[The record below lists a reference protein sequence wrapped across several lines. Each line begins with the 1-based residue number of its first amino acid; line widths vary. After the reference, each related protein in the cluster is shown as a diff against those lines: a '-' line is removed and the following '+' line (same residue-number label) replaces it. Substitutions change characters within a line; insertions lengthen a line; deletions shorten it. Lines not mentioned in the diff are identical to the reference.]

1 MPEHSSPSE
10 PPLSPPWSPRRV
22 RGAAMPRRA
31 AHTWSTR
38 RTTSSG
44 NVNRGPATESDLTRA
59 AEELLAES
67 GASAPRSPTDAAV
80 PPSGAGVFVPV
91 TAGPAPVIGAPP
103 QADSGAGTGAEIES
117 ATGGAAAPDRGI
129 ETDSGDSAG
138 QQAAESGGLS
148 GLSDFD
154 RAIAAL
160 TGDDIARLNSL
171 GDPDDDDLESLLL
184 EDDDDL
190 DALLREEGEDPDVDF
205 DPFAGFEDESLSGRN
220 ARSRP
225 SVRRLG
231 AGLVALPR
239 VDPVDPA
246 TAVLADPVVPESKRF
261 CWKCQAPNGRSGPD
275 GPAPV
280 AGECSKCGSDYNF
293 LPALSAG
300 EVVAEQYVVKGCL
313 AHGGLGWIYLAV
325 DTNVSDRWVV
335 LKGLQNPQD
344 FEAHVV
350 ALAERQF
357 LSEITHPGVV
367 KIYNFV
373 KHRSHREQADGYIV
387 MEYVGGRSLKK
398 MLDLAGPDRIPV
410 AETLAYTMEVL
421 PALDYLHSFGL
432 AYNDLKPDNI
442 MVTDDEVKLID
453 LGAVAAMESYGSIYG
468 TPGYQ
473 APEIIET
480 GPTVASDIYAAG
492 RTLAA
497 LILDLR
503 KDAQGNYCA
512 DIPTPEGYPLLRKY
526 PCLHRLLV
534 RATHSDPSR
543 RFPSTYAMYCQLA
556 GVLRMVLA
564 ADTGREHPQAS
575 AEFGS
580 LRGDFGIDT
589 LIGQTDGMVDGAYR
603 SSVLDTASVVAALPI
618 PLIDADDPSVELLA
632 PLLHGDARR
641 TLDSL
646 RQTAERI
653 AAGTIDAPETFEVEG
668 ALTAIRAH
676 IDLGDLTSAMAL
688 LDVLR
693 PRAVTDWR
701 VEWFSGVAALLEGQ
715 YQRAYLHFD
724 EVYTMLPGEI
734 APALALAATAE
745 LVLQSETPV
754 TAGDPGD
761 TDRWH
766 RAAAEFYRLV
776 WQTNHGVVSAAFGLA
791 RRLAADGEPLRAV
804 QVLDEVPD
812 TSRHY
817 RTARMTGSLLLV
829 SRPHIEIS
837 EVDLLEAASR
847 LEVAGEPRAL
857 QLQVVVVGAALE
869 WLRSRMRPAT
879 ADTALL
885 GYPLTVAG
893 LRGGLESRLR
903 ALARS
908 APERLHRY
916 RLVDLANS
924 VRPHTRW

>member
-1 MPEHSSPSE
+1 MPEHSSSSE
-10 PPLSPPWSPRRV
+10 HPLSPPWSPRRV

-44 NVNRGPATESDLTRA
+44 SVHRGSAAESDLTRA

-67 GASAPRSPTDAAV
+67 GASGPRSPTDAAA
-80 PPSGAGVFVPV
+80 PPSGSGIVVPV
-91 TAGPAPVIGAPP
+91 TVGPVPVIGAPP
-103 QADSGAGTGAEIES
+103 QAGPGPNAGAGMESDSGS
-117 ATGGAAAPDRGI
+117 AVAPDRGI
-129 ETDSGDSAG
+129 GTEGGDAAEERSGDSG
-138 QQAAESGGLS
+138 ELS

-171 GDPDDDDLESLLL
+171 GDPDDDDLEALLL
-184 EDDDDL
+184 ADDDDP
-190 DALLREEGEDPDVDF
+190 DAEF
-205 DPFAGFEDESLSGRN
+205 DPFAGFDDESPSGRN

-261 CWKCQAPNGRSGPD
+261 CWKCQAPTGRTGPD
-275 GPAPV
+275 GPGAV
-280 AGECSKCGSDYNF
+280 AGECAKCGSAYNF

-300 EVVAEQYVVKGCL
+300 EVVAEQYVVKGCI

-512 DIPTPEGYPLLRKY
+512 DIPSPEGYPLLRKY

-534 RATHSDPSR
+534 RATHPDPSR

-580 LRGDFGIDT
+580 LRGDFGIDA
-589 LIGQTDGMVDGAYR
+589 LIGQTDGMVDGAHR
-603 SSVLDTASVVAALPI
+603 SSVLDTESVVAALPI

-653 AAGTIDAPETFEVEG
+653 AAGTIDAPDTFEVEG
-668 ALTAIRAH
+668 ALAAIRAH
-676 IDLGDLTSAMAL
+676 IDLGDLPSAMAL
-688 LDVLR
+688 LEVLR

-724 EVYTMLPGEI
+724 EVHTMLPGEI

-745 LVLQSETPV
+745 LVLQSETPA
-754 TAGDPGD
+754 TAGDLGD

-766 RAAAEFYRLV
+766 RAATEFYRLV

-791 RRLAADGEPLRAV
+791 RRLAADGEPLQAV

-829 SRPHIEIS
+829 SRPHHEIT
-837 EVDLLEAASR
+837 EIDLLEAASR
-847 LEVAGEPRAL
+847 LEVADEPRAL

-869 WLRSRMRPAT
+869 WLRSRMRPAN
-879 ADTALL
+879 ADAALL

-893 LRGGLESRLR
+893 LRSGLESRLR

-924 VRPHTRW
+924 VRPRTRW

>member
-1 MPEHSSPSE
+1 M
-10 PPLSPPWSPRRV
+10 
-22 RGAAMPRRA
+22 
-31 AHTWSTR
+31 
-38 RTTSSG
+38 SG
-44 NVNRGPATESDLTRA
+44 
-59 AEELLAES
+59 
-67 GASAPRSPTDAAV
+67 DA
-80 PPSGAGVFVPV
+80 GAGL
-91 TAGPAPVIGAPP
+91 
-103 QADSGAGTGAEIES
+103 
-117 ATGGAAAPDRGI
+117 
-129 ETDSGDSAG
+129 TDF
-138 QQAAESGGLS
+138 E
-148 GLSDFD
+148 
-154 RAIAAL
+154 RAVAAL

-171 GDPDDDDLESLLL
+171 GGADDEDDDLEALLRAEDDDDDLE
-184 EDDDDL
+184 
-190 DALLREEGEDPDVDF
+190 ALLRAAGAADDEDDEF
-205 DPFAGFEDESLSGRN
+205 DPFAGFEDEPPSGRN

-246 TAVLADPVVPESKRF
+246 TAVLADPVVPEHKRF
-261 CWKCQAPNGRSGPD
+261 CWKCQAPTGRSGPD
-275 GPAPV
+275 GPGAV
-280 AGECSKCGSDYNF
+280 AGECARCGSAYNF

-373 KHRSHREQADGYIV
+373 KHRSHREVADGYIV

-398 MLDLAGPDRIPV
+398 MLDLAGPERIPV
-410 AETLAYTMEVL
+410 AEALAYMMEVL

-480 GPTVASDIYAAG
+480 GPTVASDVYAAG

-503 KDAQGNYCA
+503 KDSQGNYCA
-512 DIPTPEGYPLLRKY
+512 ETPTPDDYPLLQQF

-534 RATHSDPSR
+534 RATHPDPSR

-564 ADTGREHPQAS
+564 AGTGREHPQAS
-575 AEFGS
+575 VEFGS

-589 LIGQTDGMVDGAYR
+589 VIGQTDGMVDGAHR
-603 SSVLDTASVVAALPI
+603 SLGLDAAAVVAALPV

-646 RQTAERI
+646 RQTSERI
-653 AAGTIDAPETFEVEG
+653 VAGTIDAPETFEVEG
-668 ALTAIRAH
+668 ALAAIRAH
-676 IDLGDLTSAMAL
+676 IDLGDLASALAL
-688 LDVLR
+688 LDALR
-693 PRAVTDWR
+693 PRTATDWR
-701 VEWFSGVAALLEGQ
+701 IEWFSGVAALLERHFE
-715 YQRAYLHFD
+715 RAYLHFD
-724 EVYTMLPGEI
+724 EVHTMLPGEI

-745 LVLQSETPV
+745 LVLQST
-754 TAGDPGD
+754 
-761 TDRWH
+761 TDADDSERWH
-766 RAAAEFYRLV
+766 RAAADFYRLV

-791 RRLAADGEPLRAV
+791 RRLAADGEPLQAV

-812 TSRHY
+812 TSRHHS
-817 RTARMTGSLLLV
+817 TARMTGSLLLV
-829 SRPHIEIS
+829 SRPHAEIT

-847 LEVAGEPRAL
+847 LEAADDPRAL
-857 QLQVVVVGAALE
+857 QLQVVVVGAGLE
-869 WLRSRMRPAT
+869 WLRSRMRPAA
-879 ADTALL
+879 ADTTLL

-903 ALARS
+903 ALARN
-908 APERLHRY
+908 APGRLHRY

-924 VRPHTRW
+924 VRPHTLW

>member
-1 MPEHSSPSE
+1 MPEHPSSSE
-10 PPLSPPWSPRRV
+10 RPLPPPWSKRRI

-31 AHTWSTR
+31 AHTWSTL
-38 RTTSSG
+38 RTTGTGSAH
-44 NVNRGPATESDLTRA
+44 RGAEAESDLTRA

-67 GASAPRSPTDAAV
+67 GATGPRSASDAAT
-80 PPSGAGVFVPV
+80 PPSAAGIFVPV
-91 TAGPAPVIGAPP
+91 TVGPAPAVDAPP
-103 QADSGAGTGAEIES
+103 DTGSPSEPPAGNSPEPA
-117 ATGGAAAPDRGI
+117 
-129 ETDSGDSAG
+129 
-138 QQAAESGGLS
+138 

-154 RAIAAL
+154 RAVAAL

-171 GDPDDDDLESLLL
+171 GGPDDDEDLEALLL
-184 EDDDDL
+184 GDDEDELADADL
-190 DALLREEGEDPDVDF
+190 
-205 DPFAGFEDESLSGRN
+205 FAAFEDESPSGRS

-225 SVRRLG
+225 SARRLG
-231 AGLVALPR
+231 ASLVALPR

-246 TAVLADPVVPESKRF
+246 TAVLEDPVVPEHKRF
-261 CWKCQAPNGRSGPD
+261 CWKCQAPTGRSGPE
-275 GPAPV
+275 GPGAV
-280 AGECSKCGSDYNF
+280 AGECGSCGSSYNF

-367 KIYNFV
+367 KIHNFV
-373 KHRSHREQADGYIV
+373 KHRSHREVADGYIV

-398 MLDLAGPDRIPV
+398 VMDLAGPEGIPV
-410 AETLAYTMEVL
+410 AETLAYMMEVL

-480 GPTVASDIYAAG
+480 GPTVATDVYAAG

-503 KDAQGNYCA
+503 KDAQGNYRTET
-512 DIPTPEGYPLLRKY
+512 PTPDEYPLLARY

-534 RATHSDPSR
+534 RATHPDPSR
-543 RFPSTYAMYCQLA
+543 RFPSTYAMYCQMA

-575 AEFGS
+575 VEFGS

-589 LIGQTDGMVDGAYR
+589 LIGQTDGMVDGEHR
-603 SSVLDTASVVAALPI
+603 SLGLDAAAVVAALPV
-618 PLIDADDPSVELLA
+618 PLIDADDPSVELLS
-632 PLLHGDARR
+632 PLLHGDARQ

-646 RQTAERI
+646 KQTAERI

-668 ALTAIRAH
+668 ALAAIRAH
-676 IDLGDLTSAMAL
+676 LDLGDRESALAL
-688 LDVLR
+688 LDALR
-693 PRAVTDWR
+693 PRAAIDWR
-701 VEWFSGVAALLEGQ
+701 IEWFAGVTALLDGYYE
-715 YQRAYLHFD
+715 RAYLHFD
-724 EVYTMLPGEI
+724 EVHTMLPGEI
-734 APALALAATAE
+734 APALALAGTAE
-745 LVLQSETPV
+745 LVLQSLDE
-754 TAGDPGD
+754 PGD
-761 TDRWH
+761 SDRWH
-766 RAAAEFYRLV
+766 RAAEYFYRLV
-776 WQTNHGVVSAAFGLA
+776 WQTNHGVVSSAFGLA
-791 RRLAADGEPLRAV
+791 RRLAADGEPLPAV
-804 QVLDEVPD
+804 QVLDAVPD
-812 TSRHY
+812 TSRHHA
-817 RTARMTGSLLLV
+817 TARMTGSLLLV
-829 SRPHIEIS
+829 SRPHREIT
-837 EVDLLEAASR
+837 EADLLEAASR
-847 LEVAGEPRAL
+847 LEIADEPRAL
-857 QLQVVVVGAALE
+857 QMQVVVVGAGLE
-869 WLRSRMRPAT
+869 WLRSRMRPAAAQT
-879 ADTALL
+879 TLL
-885 GYPLTVAG
+885 GYPLTVPG

-903 ALARS
+903 ALARR
-908 APERLHRY
+908 APGRLHRY

-924 VRPHTRW
+924 VRPNTRW

>member
-1 MPEHSSPSE
+1 MPEHPSSPE
-10 PPLSPPWSPRRV
+10 RPAPPPWSKRRI
-22 RGAAMPRRA
+22 RGAEMPRRA
-31 AHTWSTR
+31 THTWSTR
-38 RTTSSG
+38 RTTSSESVHRAG
-44 NVNRGPATESDLTRA
+44 GPESELTRA

-67 GASAPRSPTDAAV
+67 EGPRSPTDAASL
-80 PPSGAGVFVPV
+80 PSGSGVFVPV
-91 TAGPAPVIGAPP
+91 QVGSVPAVAAPAPSDTAPEP
-103 QADSGAGTGAEIES
+103 
-117 ATGGAAAPDRGI
+117 PD
-129 ETDSGDSAG
+129 
-138 QQAAESGGLS
+138 
-148 GLSDFD
+148 LSDFD

-171 GDPDDDDLESLLL
+171 AGPDDDDLDELLL
-184 EDDDDL
+184 GDDEDENE
-190 DALLREEGEDPDVDF
+190 DAEP
-205 DPFAGFEDESLSGRN
+205 DPFAGFADEPVSGRN

-246 TAVLADPVVPESKRF
+246 TAVLADPVVPEHKRF
-261 CWKCQAPNGRSGPD
+261 CWKCQAPVGRSGPG
-275 GPAPV
+275 GPGPV
-280 AGECSKCGSDYNF
+280 SGECGRCGSTYNF

-373 KHRSHREQADGYIV
+373 KHRSHREVADGYIV

-398 MLDLAGPDRIPV
+398 MLDMAGTERIPV
-410 AETLAYTMEVL
+410 AETLAYMMEVL

-503 KDAQGNYCA
+503 KDAHGNYRA
-512 DIPTPEGYPLLRKY
+512 ETPTPEEYPLLRRY

-534 RATHSDPSR
+534 RATHPDPSR

-564 ADTGREHPQAS
+564 ADSGREHPQAS
-575 AEFGS
+575 VEFGS

-589 LIGQTDGMVDGAYR
+589 LIGQTDGMVDGGHR
-603 SSVLDTASVVAALPI
+603 SLGLDAAAVVAALPV
-618 PLIDADDPSVELLA
+618 PLIDADDPSVELLT
-632 PLLHGDARR
+632 PLLYGDARQ

-646 RQTAERI
+646 RQTSERI

-668 ALTAIRAH
+668 ALAAIRAH
-676 IDLGDLTSAMAL
+676 LDLGDLDSALAL
-688 LDVLR
+688 LDALR
-693 PRAVTDWR
+693 PRAATDWR
-701 VEWFSGVAALLEGQ
+701 IEWFSGVTALLDGRYE
-715 YQRAYLHFD
+715 RAYLHFD
-724 EVYTMLPGEI
+724 EVHTMLPGEL

-745 LVLQSETPV
+745 LVLQSLS
-754 TAGDPGD
+754 DPGD
-761 TDRWH
+761 SDRWH
-766 RAAAEFYRLV
+766 TAATEFYRLV

-791 RRLAADGEPLRAV
+791 RRLAADGELLQAV
-804 QVLDEVPD
+804 QVLDGVPE
-812 TSRHY
+812 TSRHHG
-817 RTARMTGSLLLV
+817 TARMTGSLLLV
-829 SRPHIEIS
+829 SRPHREIT

-847 LEVAGEPRAL
+847 LELPDEPRAL
-857 QLQVVVVGAALE
+857 QMQVVVVGAALE

-879 ADTALL
+879 SDTTLL

-903 ALARS
+903 ALART
-908 APERLHRY
+908 APGKLHRY

>member
-1 MPEHSSPSE
+1 MPEHPSSPE
-10 PPLSPPWSPRRV
+10 RPLPPPWSKRRI
-22 RGAAMPRRA
+22 RGADMPRRG
-31 AHTWSTR
+31 AHTWSTLRTNSSESVR
-38 RTTSSG
+38 RPG
-44 NVNRGPATESDLTRA
+44 TESDLTRA

-67 GASAPRSPTDAAV
+67 GSAEPRSATDAASV
-80 PPSGAGVFVPV
+80 PSASGVFVPV
-91 TAGPAPVIGAPP
+91 TVGSVPSVAAPP
-103 QADSGAGTGAEIES
+103 AAD
-117 ATGGAAAPDRGI
+117 APPTPPD
-129 ETDSGDSAG
+129 
-138 QQAAESGGLS
+138 
-148 GLSDFD
+148 LSDFD

-171 GDPDDDDLESLLL
+171 AGPDDE
-184 EDDDDL
+184 DDDL
-190 DALLREEGEDPDVDF
+190 DELLLGGDEDDF
-205 DPFAGFEDESLSGRN
+205 DDPDPFAGFEDDMPSGRN

-246 TAVLADPVVPESKRF
+246 TAVLADPVVPEHKRF
-261 CWKCQAPNGRSGPD
+261 CWKCQAPNGRSGPE
-275 GPAPV
+275 GPGAV
-280 AGECSKCGSDYNF
+280 AGECARCGSAYNY

-373 KHRSHREQADGYIV
+373 KHRSYREVADGYIV

-398 MLDLAGPDRIPV
+398 MLDMAGPERIPV
-410 AETLAYTMEVL
+410 AETIAYMMEVL

-480 GPTVASDIYAAG
+480 GPTVATDVYAAG

-503 KDAQGNYCA
+503 KDSQGNYRTEM
-512 DIPTPEGYPLLRKY
+512 PTPDEYPLLRRY

-534 RATHSDPSR
+534 RATHVDPSR

-564 ADTGREHPQAS
+564 VDSGREHPQAS
-575 AEFGS
+575 VEFGS

-589 LIGQTDGMVDGAYR
+589 LIGQTDGMVDGGHR
-603 SSVLDTASVVAALPI
+603 SLGLDAAAVVATLPI
-618 PLIDADDPSVELLA
+618 PLIDADDPSVQLLS
-632 PLLHGDARR
+632 PLLHGDARQ

-646 RQTAERI
+646 RQTSERI

-668 ALTAIRAH
+668 ALAAVRAH
-676 IDLGDLTSAMAL
+676 LDLGELGPALAL
-688 LDVLR
+688 LDALR
-693 PRAVTDWR
+693 PRTVSDWR
-701 VEWFSGVAALLEGQ
+701 IEWFSGVTDLLDGHYES
-715 YQRAYLHFD
+715 AYLHFD
-724 EVYTMLPGEI
+724 EVHTMLPGEL

-745 LVLQSETPV
+745 LVLQTL
-754 TAGDPGD
+754 TDPGESE
-761 TDRWH
+761 RWH
-766 RAAAEFYRLV
+766 TAAEEFYRLV
-776 WQTNHGVVSAAFGLA
+776 WQTNHAVVSAAFGLA
-791 RRLAADGEPLRAV
+791 RRLAADGALLQAV
-804 QVLDEVPD
+804 QVLDEVPV
-812 TSRHY
+812 TSRHHG
-817 RTARMTGSLLLV
+817 TARMTGSLLLV
-829 SRPHIEIS
+829 SRPHREIT
-837 EVDLLEAASR
+837 EIDLREAASR
-847 LEVAGEPRAL
+847 LELADEPRAL
-857 QLQVVVVGAALE
+857 QMQVVVVGAALE
-869 WLRSRMRPAT
+869 WLKSRMRPAS
-879 ADTALL
+879 ADATLL

-893 LRGGLESRLR
+893 LRSGLESRLR
-903 ALARS
+903 ALART
-908 APERLHRY
+908 APGRLHRY

>member
-1 MPEHSSPSE
+1 MPEQPSSSQPSSE
-10 PPLSPPWSPRRV
+10 RPLPPPWSKRRT
-22 RGAAMPRRA
+22 RGAEMPRRG
-31 AHTWSTR
+31 AHTWSTLRTNSSESGR
-38 RTTSSG
+38 R
-44 NVNRGPATESDLTRA
+44 AAESDLTRA

-67 GASAPRSPTDAAV
+67 GSAEPRSATDAASV
-80 PPSGAGVFVPV
+80 PSGSGVFVPV
-91 TAGPAPVIGAPP
+91 TVGSVPPVVAAPVGSDSPP
-103 QADSGAGTGAEIES
+103 
-117 ATGGAAAPDRGI
+117 
-129 ETDSGDSAG
+129 ETPA
-138 QQAAESGGLS
+138 
-148 GLSDFD
+148 LSDFD

-171 GDPDDDDLESLLL
+171 AGPDDDDLDELLL
-184 EDDDDL
+184 ADDD
-190 DALLREEGEDPDVDF
+190 EDPDDP
-205 DPFAGFEDESLSGRN
+205 DPFAGFEDEMPSGRN

-246 TAVLADPVVPESKRF
+246 TAVLADPVVPEHKRF

-275 GPAPV
+275 GPGAV
-280 AGECSKCGSDYNF
+280 AGECARCGSAYNF

-300 EVVAEQYVVKGCL
+300 EVVAEQYLVKGCL

-373 KHRSHREQADGYIV
+373 KHRSQREVADGYIV

-398 MLDLAGPDRIPV
+398 MLDMAGPERLPV
-410 AETLAYTMEVL
+410 AETIAYMMEVL

-480 GPTVASDIYAAG
+480 GPTVATDVYAAG

-503 KDAQGNYCA
+503 KDSHGNYRTEM
-512 DIPTPEGYPLLRKY
+512 PTPEEYPLLRRY
-526 PCLHRLLV
+526 PCLYRLLV
-534 RATHSDPSR
+534 RATHMDPSR

-564 ADTGREHPQAS
+564 ADSGREHPQAS
-575 AEFGS
+575 VEFGS

-589 LIGQTDGMVDGAYR
+589 LIGQTDGMVDGGHR
-603 SSVLDTASVVAALPI
+603 SLGLDAAAVVATLPI
-618 PLIDADDPSVELLA
+618 PLIDADDPSVQLLS
-632 PLLHGDARR
+632 PLLHGDARQ

-646 RQTAERI
+646 RQTSERI

-668 ALTAIRAH
+668 AFAAVRAH
-676 IDLGDLTSAMAL
+676 LDLGEMAPALAL
-688 LDVLR
+688 LEELR

-701 VEWFSGVAALLEGQ
+701 VEWFSGVIDLLDGQ
-715 YQRAYLHFD
+715 YELAYLHFD
-724 EVYTMLPGEI
+724 QVHTMLPGEL
-734 APALALAATAE
+734 APPLALAATAE
-745 LVLQSETPV
+745 LALQTLS
-754 TAGDPGD
+754 DPGES
-761 TDRWH
+761 DRWH
-766 RAAAEFYRLV
+766 AAASEFYRLV
-776 WQTNHGVVSAAFGLA
+776 WQTNHAVVSAAFGLA
-791 RRLAADGEPLRAV
+791 RRLAADGELLQAV
-804 QVLDEVPD
+804 QVLDEVPV
-812 TSRHY
+812 TSRHHG
-817 RTARMTGSLLLV
+817 TARMTGSLLLV
-829 SRPHIEIS
+829 SRPHREIT
-837 EVDLLEAASR
+837 EIDLREAASR
-847 LEVAGEPRAL
+847 LELVDEPRAL
-857 QLQVVVVGAALE
+857 QMQVVVVGAALE
-869 WLRSRMRPAT
+869 WLKSRMRPAS
-879 ADTALL
+879 ADTRLL

-903 ALARS
+903 ALART
-908 APERLHRY
+908 APGRLHRY